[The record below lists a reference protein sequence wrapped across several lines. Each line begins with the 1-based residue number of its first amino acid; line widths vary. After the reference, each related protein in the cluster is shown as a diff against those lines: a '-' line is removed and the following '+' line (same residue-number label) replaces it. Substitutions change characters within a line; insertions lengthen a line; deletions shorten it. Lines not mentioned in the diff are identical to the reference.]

1 MKNKGARERYI
12 QSNAELQRR
21 ARRDKKA
28 FFNEQ
33 CLIIEED
40 NKRGK
45 TRELFRKIENIKGT
59 FHPKMGT
66 IKDKNGQ
73 VLVDAEEIKKRSKE
87 YMEELCKKDLNE
99 PDYYDSVVSHPE
111 PDILDWE
118 VKRALRSTAS
128 GWICHKLV
136 DAMKSQQYYSNP

>member
-1 MKNKGARERYI
+1 MKSKLRRERYI
-12 QSNAELQRR
+12 QLKAEFQRTV
-21 ARRDKKA
+21 RRDNKA
-28 FFNEQ
+28 FFNEP
-33 CLIIEED
+33 CLIIEEN

-45 TRELFRKIENIKGT
+45 TRDLLRKIGNIQGA

-99 PDYYDSVVSHPE
+99 PDYYDDVVSHPE
-111 PDILDWE
+111 PDIG
-118 VKRALRSTAS
+118 V
-128 GWICHKLV
+128 
-136 DAMKSQQYYSNP
+136 

>member
-1 MKNKGARERYI
+1 MKNKGERERYI
-12 QSNAELQRR
+12 QSNAECQWR

-40 NKRGK
+40 NRSGK

-59 FHPKMGT
+59 FHPNMGT
-66 IKDKNGQ
+66 IKNKNGR

-87 YMEELCKKDLNE
+87 YMEELYKKDLNE
-99 PDYYDSVVSHPE
+99 PDYYDGVVSHPE
-111 PDILDWE
+111 PDIG
-118 VKRALRSTAS
+118 V
-128 GWICHKLV
+128 
-136 DAMKSQQYYSNP
+136 